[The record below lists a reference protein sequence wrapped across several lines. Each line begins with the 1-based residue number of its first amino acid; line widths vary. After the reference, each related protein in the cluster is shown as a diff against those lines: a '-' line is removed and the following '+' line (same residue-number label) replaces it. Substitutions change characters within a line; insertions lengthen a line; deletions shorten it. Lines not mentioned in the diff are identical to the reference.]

1 MADVKLSLPDAALV
15 ALKRTPD
22 QMAEEIRLA
31 AAMKLY
37 ELGRLS
43 SGAAAALAGVPRV
56 VFLSKLA
63 DDGIATLQFANSSAS
78 VVVEITRS
86 VHASTCSMG
95 ASETRRSI

>member
-1 MADVKLSLPDAALV
+1 MLDIKLSLPDEAVV
-15 ALKRTPD
+15 ALKRPPD
-22 QMAEEIRLA
+22 QLAEEIRLA

-63 DDGIATLQFANSSAS
+63 DYGISAFKLS
-78 VVVEITRS
+78 ADELAEDLAR
-86 VHASTCSMG
+86 A
-95 ASETRRSI
+95 